1 MEASRQSPLRR
12 LAELADRDFPSLF
25 AARERSASGLSK
37 RREDLGKL
45 PHDGGTSIV
54 LMGSWGRAEV
64 TSGSDDDFMVL
75 VYGEEPPEEEA
86 PEKERSE
93 VKPSIGEV
101 SAVLDNPPGSQGIFA
116 APVYSEN
123 VVQNI
128 GLDDDDNRNLSRRM
142 LFLLESTA
150 VSGDDV
156 YRSVRGEVLDR
167 YLDDSVKPY
176 RPPRF
181 LLNDVV
187 RYWRTICVDFA
198 GKEREGPEKW
208 GLRNAKLRTSRK
220 ILFAGGLI
228 PVLECFRFDREPMR
242 EFVEGQLDL
251 PPTDRIAQAFLENG
265 ATDEGGRTLG
275 AYDEF
280 TGRMNDQEFRQELQ
294 GVSRENVDDST
305 AFSDVRRI
313 GKELQAGL
321 LALLYEPSRELSKVT
336 RDYMIF

>member
-1 MEASRQSPLRR
+1 
-12 LAELADRDFPSLF
+12 
-25 AARERSASGLSK
+25 
-37 RREDLGKL
+37 
-45 PHDGGTSIV
+45 
-54 LMGSWGRAEV
+54 MGSWGRAEI
-64 TSGSDDDFMVL
+64 TTESDDDFMVL
-75 VYGEEPPEEEA
+75 IYGEE
-86 PEKERSE
+86 RSK

-101 SAVLDNPPGSQGIFA
+101 GAVLDNPPGSQGIFA

-123 VVQNI
+123 LVQNI
-128 GLDDDDNRNLSRRM
+128 GLDDDDNKNLSRRM

-150 VSGDDV
+150 VSGDEV
-156 YRSVRGEVLDR
+156 YRSVRAEILDR
-167 YLDDSVKPY
+167 YLDESVKPY

-181 LLNDVV
+181 LLNDLV

-198 GKEREGPEKW
+198 GKEREGRDKW

-220 ILFAGGLI
+220 VLFAGGLI
-228 PVLECFRFDREPMR
+228 PVLECFRFDPASMR
-242 EFVEGQLDL
+242 EFIEGQLAM
-251 PPTDRIAQAFLENG
+251 PPTDRIAQAFLANG
-265 ATDEGGRTLG
+265 ATDEGGRALG

-280 TGRMNDQEFRQELQ
+280 TGRINDREFRQGLQ
-294 GVSRENVDDST
+294 GVSRENADNSA

>member
-1 MEASRQSPLRR
+1 MEASRQSPLGR
-12 LAELADRDFPSLF
+12 LAELAGRDFPSLF
-25 AARERSASGLSK
+25 AARERSASGLSM

-75 VYGEEPPEEEA
+75 VYGEEPPEEEPPDGRPA
-86 PEKERSE
+86 
-93 VKPSIGEV
+93 VDEV
-101 SAVLDNPPGSQGIFA
+101 SAVLANPPGSQGIFA

-128 GLDDDDNRNLSRRM
+128 GLDDDDNKNLSRRM
-142 LFLLESTA
+142 LFLLESTV

-220 ILFAGGLI
+220 VLFAGGLI
-228 PVLECFRFDREPMR
+228 PALECFRFDREPMR

-265 ATDEGGRTLG
+265 AIDEGGRTLG

-294 GVSRENVDDST
+294 GVSRENADDSA

>member
-1 MEASRQSPLRR
+1 
-12 LAELADRDFPSLF
+12 
-25 AARERSASGLSK
+25 
-37 RREDLGKL
+37 
-45 PHDGGTSIV
+45 
-54 LMGSWGRAEV
+54 
-64 TSGSDDDFMVL
+64 
-75 VYGEEPPEEEA
+75 
-86 PEKERSE
+86 
-93 VKPSIGEV
+93 
-101 SAVLDNPPGSQGIFA
+101 
-116 APVYSEN
+116 
-123 VVQNI
+123 
-128 GLDDDDNRNLSRRM
+128 M

-156 YRSVRGEVLDR
+156 YRAVRAEVLDR
-167 YLDDSVKPY
+167 YLDESVKPY

-181 LLNDVV
+181 LLNDLV

-198 GKEREGPEKW
+198 GKEREGRDKW
-208 GLRNAKLRTSRK
+208 GLRNAKLRASRK
-220 ILFAGGLI
+220 VLFAGGLI

-242 EFVEGQLDL
+242 DFIEEQFRM

-265 ATDEGGRTLG
+265 ATDEGGRVLG

-280 TGRMNDQEFRQELQ
+280 TGRMNDREFRQELQ
-294 GVSRENVDDST
+294 SVSRETADDSA

>member
-1 MEASRQSPLRR
+1 MEASRQGPLRR
-12 LAELADRDFPSLF
+12 LAELADREFPNLF
-25 AARERSASGLSK
+25 AARDRSASGLQ
-37 RREDLGKL
+37 RRRGALETLS
-45 PHDGGTSIV
+45 HDAGASVV

-64 TSGSDDDFMVL
+64 TTESDDDFMVL
-75 VYGEEPPEEEA
+75 VYGEERADVE
-86 PEKERSE
+86 
-93 VKPSIGEV
+93 PSVAEV

-123 VVQNI
+123 LAQNI
-128 GLDDDDNRNLSRRM
+128 GLDDDNKNLSRRM

-167 YLDDSVKPY
+167 YLDESVKPY

-181 LLNDVV
+181 LLNDLV

-198 GKEREGPEKW
+198 GKEREGRDKW
-208 GLRNAKLRTSRK
+208 GLRNAKLRASRK
-220 ILFAGGLI
+220 VLFAGGLV

-242 EFVEGQLDL
+242 EFIERQFGM

-265 ATDEGGRTLG
+265 ATDEGGRALA

-280 TGRMNDQEFRQELQ
+280 TGRMNDREFRQELQ
-294 GVSRENVDDST
+294 SVSRETADDSA

-321 LALLYEPSRELSKVT
+321 LALLYEPTRELSKVT

>member
-1 MEASRQSPLRR
+1 MEASRQSPLGR

-25 AARERSASGLSK
+25 AARERSVGGLKK
-37 RREDLGKL
+37 RRDDLGKL
-45 PHDGGTSIV
+45 SHDAGASIV

-64 TSGSDDDFMVL
+64 TTESDDDFMVL
-75 VYGEEPPEEEA
+75 VYGEERA
-86 PEKERSE
+86 E
-93 VKPSIGEV
+93 VEPSIAEV
-101 SAVLDNPPGSQGIFA
+101 SGVLDNPPGSQGIFA

-123 VVQNI
+123 LVQNI
-128 GLDDDDNRNLSRRM
+128 GLDDDDNKNLSRRM

-156 YRSVRGEVLDR
+156 YRSVRAEVLDR
-167 YLDDSVKPY
+167 YLDESVKPY

-181 LLNDVV
+181 LLNDLV

-198 GKEREGPEKW
+198 GKEREGRDKW

-220 ILFAGGLI
+220 VLFAGGLV

-242 EFVEGQLDL
+242 EFIERQFGM

-265 ATDEGGRTLG
+265 ATDEGGRALG

-280 TGRMNDQEFRQELQ
+280 TGRMNDREFRRELQ
-294 GVSRENVDDST
+294 SVSRDTADDSA

-321 LALLYEPSRELSKVT
+321 LALLYEPTRELSKVT

>member
-25 AARERSASGLSK
+25 AARERSAGGLGK

-45 PHDGGTSIV
+45 PHDDGTSIV

-86 PEKERSE
+86 HEKERPE
-93 VKPSIGEV
+93 VKPSVGEV

-128 GLDDDDNRNLSRRM
+128 GLDGDDNKNLSRRM

-156 YRSVRGEVLDR
+156 YRSV
-167 YLDDSVKPY
+167 S
-176 RPPRF
+176 RPAASSR
-181 LLNDVV
+181 LINDI
-187 RYWRTICVDFA
+187 TCSIHA
-198 GKEREGPEKW
+198 
-208 GLRNAKLRTSRK
+208 
-220 ILFAGGLI
+220 
-228 PVLECFRFDREPMR
+228 
-242 EFVEGQLDL
+242 
-251 PPTDRIAQAFLENG
+251 
-265 ATDEGGRTLG
+265 LG
-275 AYDEF
+275 V
-280 TGRMNDQEFRQELQ
+280 Q
-294 GVSRENVDDST
+294 
-305 AFSDVRRI
+305 
-313 GKELQAGL
+313 
-321 LALLYEPSRELSKVT
+321 
-336 RDYMIF
+336 

>member
-1 MEASRQSPLRR
+1 MEASRESPLRR

-25 AARERSASGLSK
+25 EARQRSVDGLKK
-37 RREDLGKL
+37 RRDDLGKL
-45 PHDGGTSIV
+45 SHDAGASIV

-64 TSGSDDDFMVL
+64 TTESDDDFMVL
-75 VYGEEPPEEEA
+75 IYGEERSGVA
-86 PEKERSE
+86 PS
-93 VKPSIGEV
+93 VGEI

-123 VVQNI
+123 LVQNI
-128 GLDDDDNRNLSRRM
+128 GLDDDDNKNLSRRM

-150 VSGDDV
+150 VSGDEV
-156 YRSVRGEVLDR
+156 YRSVRAEILDR
-167 YLDDSVKPY
+167 YLDESVKPY

-181 LLNDVV
+181 LLNDLV

-198 GKEREGPEKW
+198 GKEREGPDKW

-228 PVLECFRFDREPMR
+228 PVLECFRFDCEPMR
-242 EFVEGQLDL
+242 EYIEGQLVM
-251 PPTDRIAQAFLENG
+251 PPTDRIAQAFLENR
-265 ATDEGGRTLG
+265 ATDEGGRALG

-280 TGRMNDQEFRQELQ
+280 TGRMNDQGFRRELQ
-294 GVSRENVDDST
+294 GVSRENADDST
-305 AFSDVRRI
+305 AFSDVQRI

-321 LALLYEPSRELSKVT
+321 LALLYEPSRELSRVT
-336 RDYMIF
+336 RDYTIF

>member
-12 LAELADRDFPSLF
+12 LAELADRDFPNLF
-25 AARERSASGLSK
+25 AARERSVSGLRK

-45 PHDGGTSIV
+45 PRDAGTSIV

-64 TSGSDDDFMVL
+64 TAGSDDDFMVL
-75 VYGEEPPEEEA
+75 VYGEEPPKEGR
-86 PEKERSE
+86 PEVEPA
-93 VKPSIGEV
+93 VGEV

-123 VVQNI
+123 LVQNI
-128 GLDDDDNRNLSRRM
+128 GLDADNNRNLSRRM
-142 LFLLESTA
+142 LFLLESTP

-156 YRSVRGEVLDR
+156 YQSVRAEVLDR
-167 YLDDSVKPY
+167 YLDESVKPY

-181 LLNDVV
+181 LLNDIV

-198 GKEREGPEKW
+198 GKEREGPDKW

-220 ILFAGGLI
+220 VLFAGGLLPI
-228 PVLECFRFDREPMR
+228 LECFRFDREPMR
-242 EFVEGQLDL
+242 GFVEVQLDT
-251 PPTDRIAQAFLENG
+251 PPTDRLAQAFLEHR
-265 ATDEGGRTLG
+265 AIDEGGRTLG
-275 AYDEF
+275 VYDEF
-280 TGRMNDQEFRQELQ
+280 IGRLNEEGFRRELQ
-294 GVSRENVDDST
+294 SVTRETADDSA

-321 LALLYEPSRELSKVT
+321 LALLYEASRELSKVV
-336 RDYMIF
+336 RDYAIF